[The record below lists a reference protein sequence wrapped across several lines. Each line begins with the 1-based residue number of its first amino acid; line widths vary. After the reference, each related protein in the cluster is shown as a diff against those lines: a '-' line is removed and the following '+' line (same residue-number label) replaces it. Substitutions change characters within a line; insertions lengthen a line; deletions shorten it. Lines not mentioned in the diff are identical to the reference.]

1 MALVLAIESNSG
13 QADTLRHLLRTRP
26 DIDVVVVGSTEAA
39 VAAIAKRVP
48 DLVLLD
54 ALLSPRDEDS
64 FIAHLRTLP
73 GAGHLQTLTIP
84 QLRPTSNDARG
95 LTSIF
100 GKWKRRRA
108 GEGSGGCD
116 PTQFGDEVAT
126 YLSRACEVKAEIEQ
140 RTAAV
145 PRGQVVADGQP
156 AQTLTTALAPVRAS
170 TEPTRATAEEHRHAD
185 IVRLETEA
193 AESREAAVRDA
204 QLAAEAQAGATL
216 AAELDQV
223 RADAERTQAAELA
236 AAEERHGA
244 DIARLETEAAE
255 KRDAAARD
263 ARLAAE
269 VQADATLA
277 AELDQVRAEAERT
290 LAAEL
295 AAAEERIARLE
306 TETAEKRDAA
316 ARDAQLAAEAQ
327 AGATL
332 AAELDQVRADAER
345 AQAAELAAAE
355 ERHGADIARLETE
368 AAEKRDA
375 AARDARLAAEVQ
387 ADATLAA
394 ELDQVRAEA
403 ERTLAAELAAAEERI
418 ARLETETA
426 EKRDAAAR
434 DAQLAAEA
442 QAGATLAAELD
453 QVRAD
458 AERTQAA
465 ELAAAEERHG
475 ADIARL
481 ETEAAEKRD
490 AAARDAQ
497 LAAEVQADAQLAA
510 EAQAGATLAAE
521 LDQVRADAERTQAA
535 ELAAAE
541 ERHGADIARLETEAA
556 ERSEAAVR
564 DAQAAAE
571 TQAAQTSTAELDRIR
586 AEAERTLAAE
596 LAAAEERHGADIARL
611 ETEAAERSE
620 AAVRDAQ
627 AGAAESEVSAAASST
642 SVPHP
647 PSPESVDGDEEED
660 ASRATDYYGL
670 WRARVAAAEAP
681 PAEVSVARPSRIDP
695 RRRRW
700 ALSVAAT
707 LLILLTSNL
716 ESGSTPRH
724 ARAVDAAIE
733 SHATAST
740 RPLDQDDARMAP
752 TPGAMGRPD
761 SWEPAEE
768 DNPRTGLSGRAP
780 FEQLALEA
788 MCVLAVMLLLRVA
801 LFVGEG
807 FVWHGLVAALGLML
821 LGFAVLRAPWGG

>member
-13 QADTLRHLLRTRP
+13 QVDTLRHLLRTRP

-95 LTSIF
+95 LRSIF
-100 GKWKRRRA
+100 GKRKRRRA
-108 GEGSGGCD
+108 EEASGGCD
-116 PTQFGDEVAT
+116 PRQFGDEVAT

-140 RTAAV
+140 RTAAA
-145 PRGQVVADGQP
+145 PHGQP
-156 AQTLTTALAPVRAS
+156 AAEAQAAQALTTALAPVRAC
-170 TEPTRATAEEHRHAD
+170 TEPTHAAAEDHRHAD
-185 IVRLETEA
+185 LVRLESEA
-193 AESREAAVRDA
+193 AESNEAAVRDA
-204 QLAAEAQAGATL
+204 QLAAEAQVG
-216 AAELDQV
+216 
-223 RADAERTQAAELA
+223 
-236 AAEERHGA
+236 
-244 DIARLETEAAE
+244 
-255 KRDAAARD
+255 
-263 ARLAAE
+263 
-269 VQADATLA
+269 ATLA

-295 AAAEERIARLE
+295 AAAENRH
-306 TETAEKRDAA
+306 RDN
-316 ARDAQLAAEAQ
+316 
-327 AGATL
+327 T
-332 AAELDQVRADAER
+332 V
-345 AQAAELAAAE
+345 
-355 ERHGADIARLETE
+355 
-368 AAEKRDA
+368 
-375 AARDARLAAEVQ
+375 
-387 ADATLAA
+387 
-394 ELDQVRAEA
+394 
-403 ERTLAAELAAAEERI
+403 
-418 ARLETETA
+418 
-426 EKRDAAAR
+426 
-434 DAQLAAEA
+434 
-442 QAGATLAAELD
+442 
-453 QVRAD
+453 
-458 AERTQAA
+458 
-465 ELAAAEERHG
+465 
-475 ADIARL
+475 
-481 ETEAAEKRD
+481 
-490 AAARDAQ
+490 
-497 LAAEVQADAQLAA
+497 
-510 EAQAGATLAAE
+510 
-521 LDQVRADAERTQAA
+521 
-535 ELAAAE
+535 
-541 ERHGADIARLETEAA
+541 RLETEAA

-571 TQAAQTSTAELDRIR
+571 ERRHADLARLETEMSERSDAAARDARVAAAAQAAQASTGELDRVRADAEQTLAAELAAAENRHRADIVRLETEAAERSEVAVRNAQAAAEAQAAQTSTAELDRVRAAAEQTLAADLAAAENRHHAHIVRLEAEAAERSEVTVRDAQATAEARAAQTSTAELDRVRADAERMLAVELDAADERHRADIAHLEAAAAENRDAAARDAQAR
-586 AEAERTLAAE
+586 AEAEADDRLIAELGRVRADAERTLAAE
-596 LAAAEERHGADIARL
+596 LDAADERHCADIARL
-611 ETEAAERSE
+611 QAEAPEEGHVANQ
-620 AAVRDAQ
+620 DAQ
-627 AGAAESEVSAAASST
+627 VAVEVVATAPST
-642 SVPHP
+642 SVSHP
-647 PSPESVDGDEEED
+647 PSPESVHCDEAD
-660 ASRATDYYGL
+660 ASGVTDYYGL

-733 SHATAST
+733 SHATAPT
-740 RPLDQDDARMAP
+740 RPLDQNNARMAP

-807 FVWHGLVAALGLML
+807 FVWHGLVAALGLIL